1 MLALGIEGSAN
12 KVSCGI
18 IKSDGTILSNPRET
32 YCAPIGEGFQP
43 RPTAEHHR
51 KHILNLVDAALTEAK
66 ISPKDLD
73 CICYTKGPGIAM
85 PLNSCAIVARTL
97 SILWNKPLVPVN
109 HCVAHIEMGITVTK
123 CTNPITLYVSG
134 GNTQVIAYS
143 KNRYRIFGET
153 IDSAVGNVLDRV
165 ARTLEISNDPAPG
178 YNIEQLAKAAKKRY
192 DETGVIK
199 FINLPY
205 VVKGMDMSFSG
216 ILSKILQNAKK
227 WMESGDYNKEDICY
241 SLQET
246 IFSMLAEVAERAMS
260 HCQSKEILVVGGVG
274 CNKRLQE
281 MLKIMAEE
289 RGGTVCAMDHRYQI
303 DNGAMIACAGL
314 KAFEKDKELAVCQ
327 PEDAYVTQRFRT
339 DDVYVNWR
347 DD

>member
-1 MLALGIEGSAN
+1 MIALGIEGSAN
-12 KVSCGI
+12 KVGVGL
-18 IKSDGTILSNPRET
+18 IKSNGEILANPRET
-32 YCAPIGEGFQP
+32 YCAPLREGFQP

-51 KHILNLVDAALTEAK
+51 KHILDLVDKAFKMANLKPAD
-66 ISPKDLD
+66 ID
-73 CICYTKGPGIAM
+73 CICFTKGPGIAM

-97 SILWNKPLVPVN
+97 SLLWNKPLVPVN
-109 HCVAHIEMGITVTK
+109 HCVAHIEMGITVTQ
-123 CTNPITLYVSG
+123 CQNPVTLYVSG

-165 ARTLEISNDPAPG
+165 ARELSIPNDPAPG
-178 YNIEQLAKAAKKRY
+178 YNIEQLAKQELENRKY
-192 DETGVIK
+192 IP
-199 FINLPY
+199 LPY
-205 VVKGMDMSFSG
+205 IVKGMDMSFSG
-216 ILSKILQNAKK
+216 ILSKVLQCGKK
-227 WMESGDYNKEDICY
+227 WIKSGEYIKEDICY

-246 IFSMLAEVAERAMS
+246 IFAMLVEVTERAMS
-260 HCQSKEILVVGGVG
+260 HCQSNQVLVVGGVG

-289 RGGTVCAMDHRYQI
+289 RNGTVCAMDQRYQI

-314 KAFEKDKELAVCQ
+314 KCFEKEGENATIL

-339 DDVYVNWR
+339 DDVFVSWR
-347 DD
+347 EH

>member
-1 MLALGIEGSAN
+1 MIALGIEGSAN
-12 KVSCGI
+12 KVGI
-18 IKSDGTILSNPRET
+18 GLIKSNGEILANPRET
-32 YCAPIGEGFQP
+32 YCAPTGQGFQP

-51 KHILNLVDAALTEAK
+51 KHILNLVEKAFKEAN
-66 ISPKDLD
+66 ISYQDIS

-97 SILWNKPLVPVN
+97 SLLWKKPLVPVN

-123 CTNPITLYVSG
+123 CTNPVTLYVSG

-165 ARTLEISNDPAPG
+165 ARELEISNDPAPG
-178 YNIEQLAKAAKKRY
+178 YNIEQLAKKAATHQS
-192 DETGVIK
+192 EGPK
-199 FINLPY
+199 FIQLPY

-216 ILSKILQNAKK
+216 ILSKVLQNSKK
-227 WMESGDYNKEDICY
+227 WMASGQYTKEDICY

-246 IFSMLAEVAERAMS
+246 IFSMLVEVTERAMS
-260 HCQSKEILVVGGVG
+260 HCQSDQVLVVGGVG

-281 MLKIMAEE
+281 MLGIMAEE
-289 RGGTVCAMDHRYQI
+289 RQGQVCAMDQRYQI

-314 KAFEKDKELAVCQ
+314 KAFEKDAGKATIKAK
-327 PEDAYVTQRFRT
+327 DAFVTQRFRT
-339 DDVYVNWR
+339 DDVFVNWR